1 MSEHNYYKTDVAE
14 CVKKSAYEL
23 LENDGRKQDRDMDYW
38 LDAEKAVM
46 AQIKEQ
52 YSKPLL

>member
-1 MSEHNYYKTDVAE
+1 MHYLRNNGYKINRKRVQR
-14 CVKKSAYEL
+14 L
-23 LENDGRKQDRDMDYW
+23 MRMLENDGRKQSRDMDYW